1 MRELASNSQNDEL
14 ISDIVKNRP
23 PEVIA
28 NIAIVLINQADYLLY
43 KFQQKIGKDWNNK
56 SP

>member
-43 KFQQKIGKDWNNK
+43 KLSKEM
-56 SP
+56 